1 MPHLMTGGPGAMDN
15 ALITAAAEYG
25 PWALMV
31 FYLLYRDL
39 QKDLATR
46 LTLDKNTAILV
57 EMTTMIRERLP
68 RSV

>member
-1 MPHLMTGGPGAMDN
+1 MMSD
-15 ALITAAAEYG
+15 ALITALADNG

-39 QKDLATR
+39 QKDQATR
-46 LTLDKNTAILV
+46 SVLDKNTQILV

-68 RSV
+68 RER

>member
-1 MPHLMTGGPGAMDN
+1 MMSD
-15 ALITAAAEYG
+15 ALITALADNG

-39 QKDLATR
+39 QKDQATR
-46 LTLDKNTAILV
+46 TVLDKNTQILV

-68 RSV
+68 RER

>member
-1 MPHLMTGGPGAMDN
+1 MSD
-15 ALITAAAEYG
+15 ALITALADNG

-39 QKDLATR
+39 QKDQATR
-46 LTLDKNTAILV
+46 SVLDKNTQILV

-68 RSV
+68 RER